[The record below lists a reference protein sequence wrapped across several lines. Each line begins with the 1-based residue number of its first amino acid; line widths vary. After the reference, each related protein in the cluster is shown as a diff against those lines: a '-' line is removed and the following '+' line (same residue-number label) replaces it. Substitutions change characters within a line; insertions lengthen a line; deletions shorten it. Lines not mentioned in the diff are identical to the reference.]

1 MDTLISF
8 QQATKII
15 IKIGSSLL
23 VNSKTGQLNAK
34 WLRTLAEDIDYLK
47 QQGKQVVI
55 VSSGSIALGR
65 RILEFPEGKL
75 SLEQTQAS
83 AACGQIKLAG
93 MYEEILKPFGHKT
106 AQILLTLDDN
116 DNRKRFLNARAT
128 MSTLLAMGVVPII
141 NENDSIATDEIRF
154 GDNDRL
160 AAQVSV
166 MIGADILVL
175 FSDVDGLYDKDP
187 RKHSDAVRLE
197 TVSSVDS
204 KIFAMAGSTGTDLSS
219 GGMKTKLIAART
231 AIKAGCAM
239 VISEGK
245 VNHPVQHLLK
255 GGNCTWFIPEH
266 DPQIAR
272 KHWIASMKPKGSVYI
287 DDGAVQALQSGKS
300 LLPAGV
306 HKVVGTFGRGDAVE
320 IISRKGER
328 LGVGLIRYNKTESEL
343 IKGHKSSEIEQ
354 ILGFPGRAALIHRD
368 DMSW

>member
-1 MDTLISF
+1 MDTVKSF
-8 QQATKII
+8 QQASKII

-23 VNSKTGQLNAK
+23 IDSETSQLNAV
-34 WLRTLAEDIDYLK
+34 WLRTLAEDIDHLK

-65 RILEFPEGKL
+65 RILAFPVGKL

-83 AACGQIKLAG
+83 AACGQIKLAR
-93 MYEEILKPFGHKT
+93 MYEEILQPFGHKT

-128 MSTLLAMGVVPII
+128 MSTLLAMGVIPII
-141 NENDSIATDEIRF
+141 NENDTIATDEIRY

-166 MIGADILVL
+166 MVGADILVL

-187 RKHSDAVRLE
+187 RKYPEAVRLE

-204 KIFAMAGSTGTDLSS
+204 KIFAMAGSSGTNISS
-219 GGMKTKLIAART
+219 GGMKTKLLAART
-231 AIKAGCAM
+231 AMKAGCAM

-245 VNHPVQHLLK
+245 QQNPVRNLLS
-255 GGNCTWFIPEH
+255 GGNCTWFRPEH
-266 DPQIAR
+266 GPQVAR

-287 DDGAVQALQSGKS
+287 DDGAVQALQNGKS

-306 HKVVGTFGRGDAVE
+306 HKVVGEFGRGDAVE
-320 IISRKGER
+320 IISSKGRR
-328 LGVGLIRYNKTESEL
+328 LGAGLIRYTKSESEL
-343 IKGHKSSEIEQ
+343 IMGHKSSEIEK

-368 DMSW
+368 DLSW

>member
-1 MDTLISF
+1 MDTLRTF
-8 QQATKII
+8 QQASKII

-23 VNSKTGQLNAK
+23 IDNENGRLNTK
-34 WLRTLAEDIDYLK
+34 WLKALAEDIDHLK
-47 QQGKQVVI
+47 RQGKQVVI

-65 RILEFPEGKL
+65 RILEFPVGKL

-83 AACGQIKLAG
+83 AACGQIKLAR
-93 MYEEILKPFGHKT
+93 MYEEILQPFGHKT
-106 AQILLTLDDN
+106 AQVLLTLDDN

-128 MSTLLAMGVVPII
+128 MSTLLTMGVIPIV
-141 NENDSIATDEIRF
+141 NENDTIATDEIRF

-166 MIGADILVL
+166 MIGADILIL

-187 RKHSDAVRLE
+187 RKHSGAVRLE
-197 TVSSVDS
+197 TISSIDS
-204 KIFAMAGSTGTDLSS
+204 KIFAMAGSTGTNLSS

-231 AIKAGCAM
+231 AMKAGCAM

-245 VNHPVQHLLK
+245 KQNPVQNLLN
-255 GGNCTWFIPEH
+255 GGNCTWFKPEH
-266 DPQIAR
+266 DPQVAR
-272 KHWIASMKPKGSVYI
+272 KHWIASMKPRGSVYI
-287 DDGAVQALQSGKS
+287 DDGAAEALQRGKS

-306 HKVVGTFGRGDAVE
+306 QKVIGEFGRGDAVE
-320 IISRKGER
+320 IISRKGKR
-328 LGVGLIRYNKTESEL
+328 LGTGLIRYTKTESEL
-343 IKGHKSSEIEQ
+343 IMGHKSSEIEQ